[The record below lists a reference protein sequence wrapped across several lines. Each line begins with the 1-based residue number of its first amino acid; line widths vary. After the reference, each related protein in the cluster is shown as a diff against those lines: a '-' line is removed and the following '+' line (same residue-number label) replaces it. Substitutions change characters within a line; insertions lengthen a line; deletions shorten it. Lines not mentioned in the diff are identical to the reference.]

1 MSAFRLPDLGEGL
14 VEAEIVQWHV
24 SPGDHVVVDQPLVS
38 VETAKAV
45 VELPSPQ
52 AGRIARTQGKIG
64 DVVKVGEI
72 LVEYS
77 SDRETEETGIVGD
90 LPRAPIKASP
100 AVRAKAAAL
109 ALDLSRI
116 TGTGPD
122 GTITLHDLEAQQ
134 AGGQAESLVKLTPT
148 RRSMAS
154 NMSRAH
160 TEVVP
165 ATVTEEA
172 DVSAWPAT
180 EDITL
185 KLILAVVSALQ
196 SHPALGA
203 WYDPNAQTLRLHKT
217 INLGIAHDT
226 PEGLFVPV
234 LRDAG
239 SRSAAKLRQDLDEMK
254 RKVAARTIGP
264 ADMLGA
270 TFTVSNFGTIAGLHA
285 GLVLMPPQVAILG
298 AGRIVARPVVRE
310 GTVAPGRIM
319 PLSLTFDHRALTGG
333 EAARF
338 LRSIVE
344 FLESGKPSGHDRETG
359 HG

>member
-52 AGRIARTQGKIG
+52 AGRIASTLGKVG
-64 DVVKVGEI
+64 DVVRVGDI

-77 SDRETEETGIVGD
+77 EGGEIEKAGIVGD
-90 LPRAPIKASP
+90 LPQSAIKASP

-109 ALDLSRI
+109 SLDLSRVK
-116 TGTGPD
+116 GTGPD
-122 GTITLHDLEAQQ
+122 GTITLQDLEAQQ
-134 AGGQAESLVKLTPT
+134 AGGQAENLVRLTPA

-160 TEVVP
+160 AEVVP

-180 EDITL
+180 EDVTL
-185 KLILAVVSALQ
+185 KLIGAIVSALQ
-196 SHPALGA
+196 AHPALGA
-203 WYDPNAQTLRLHKT
+203 WYDAKAQTLRLHQT

-239 SRSAAKLRQDLDEMK
+239 SRSAAELRRDLDGMK
-254 RKVAARTIGP
+254 RKIADRTIGA

-270 TFTVSNFGTIAGLHA
+270 TFTLSNFGTIAGLHA
-285 GLVLMPPQVAILG
+285 ELVLMPPQVAILG
-298 AGRIVARPVVRE
+298 SGRIVERPLLYQ
-310 GTVAPGRIM
+310 GKVAPGRVM

-338 LRSIVE
+338 LREVVE
-344 FLESGKPSGHDRETG
+344 FLQSGKSSR

>member
-24 SPGDHVVVDQPLVS
+24 SPGDHVVADQPLVS

-52 AGRIARTQGKIG
+52 AGQIASTKGKIG
-64 DVVKVGEI
+64 DVVKVGDI

-77 SDRETEETGIVGD
+77 SDGESEETGIVGD
-90 LPRAPIKASP
+90 LPRAAVKASP

-109 ALDLSRI
+109 GLDLSTIR
-116 TGTGPD
+116 GTGPD
-122 GTITLHDLEAQQ
+122 GTITLNDLKVQQ
-134 AGGQAESLVKLTPT
+134 PGGQAENLVRLTPT
-148 RRSMAS
+148 RRGMAS

-165 ATVTEEA
+165 ATLTEEA

-180 EDITL
+180 QDVTL

-203 WYDPNAQTLRLHKT
+203 WYDANAQTLRLHKT

-234 LRDAG
+234 LRDTG
-239 SRSAAKLRQDLDEMK
+239 SRSAAELRQDLDEMK
-254 RKVAARTIGP
+254 RKVTDRTIGP
-264 ADMLGA
+264 SDMLGA
-270 TFTVSNFGTIAGLHA
+270 TFTISNFGTIAGLHA

-298 AGRIVARPVVRE
+298 AGRIVPRPVLRQGAVM
-310 GTVAPGRIM
+310 PGRIM

-338 LRSIVE
+338 LRFVVE
-344 FLESGKPSGHDRETG
+344 FLESGKPPGHSSPMPVE
-359 HG
+359 

>member
-24 SPGDHVVVDQPLVS
+24 SPGDHVVADQPLVS

-52 AGRIARTQGKIG
+52 AGRIASTNGKVG

-77 SDRETEETGIVGD
+77 SDGEPEETGIVGD
-90 LPRAPIKASP
+90 LPQAAIKASP

-109 ALDLSRI
+109 ALDLSKI
-116 TGTGPD
+116 KGTGPD
-122 GTITLHDLEAQQ
+122 GAITLQDLEVQQ
-134 AGGQAESLVKLTPT
+134 AGGQAENLVRLNPT

-154 NMSRAH
+154 NMSRAR

-172 DVSAWPAT
+172 DVSAWPTT
-180 EDITL
+180 EDVTL
-185 KLILAVVSALQ
+185 KIILAVVSALQ
-196 SHPALGA
+196 SYPALAA
-203 WYDPNAQTLRLHKT
+203 WYDPTQQTLRLHKT

-239 SRSAAKLRQDLDEMK
+239 ARSAAELRQALDEMK
-254 RKVAARTIGP
+254 RKVADRTIHP

-270 TFTVSNFGTIAGLHA
+270 TFTLSNFGTIAGLHA
-285 GLVLMPPQVAILG
+285 ALVLIPPQVAILG
-298 AGRIVARPVVRE
+298 AGRIVPRAVLSE
-310 GTVAPGRIM
+310 GTIKPGRMM

-338 LRSIVE
+338 LRSVIE
-344 FLESGKPSGHDRETG
+344 SLESGEGHLRP
-359 HG
+359 

>member
-1 MSAFRLPDLGEGL
+1 MTAFHLPDLGEGL

-24 SPGDHVVVDQPLVS
+24 SPGDHVVADQPLVS

-52 AGRIARTQGKIG
+52 AGQISSTKGKIG
-64 DVVKVGEI
+64 DVIKVGDI

-77 SDRETEETGIVGD
+77 SDGESEETGIVGD
-90 LPRAPIKASP
+90 LPRAAVKASP

-109 ALDLSRI
+109 AIDLSTIR
-116 TGTGPD
+116 GTGPD
-122 GTITLHDLEAQQ
+122 GTITLNDLEVQQ
-134 AGGQAESLVKLTPT
+134 AGGQAETLVRLTPT

-165 ATVTEEA
+165 ATLTEEA

-180 EDITL
+180 EDVTL

-203 WYDPNAQTLRLHKT
+203 WYDPDAQTLRLHKT

-234 LRDAG
+234 LRDTG
-239 SRSAAKLRQDLDEMK
+239 SRSAAELRQDLDEMK
-254 RKVAARTIGP
+254 RKVADRTIGLS
-264 ADMLGA
+264 DMLGA

-298 AGRIVARPVVRE
+298 AGRIVPRPVVCQ
-310 GTVAPGRIM
+310 GTVMPGRIM

-338 LRSIVE
+338 LRSVVE
-344 FLESGKPSGHDRETG
+344 FLESGKPPVHSSPMPVE
-359 HG
+359 